1 MINTEKNSFLYDW
14 SRLIRSIDKENSKA
28 PYLGLREASITF
40 REPYLRCI
48 DSEVIAL
55 AVMLLLLKC
64 AYHTGA
70 SYGKFPIGYVMSIPI
85 DETSQVKKV
94 TYKENISFTIGK
106 SIPLTEKCDNMVPN
120 MDVYAQIWKY
130 VKLKGEE
137 YANFV
142 LTGIFIRVY
151 LKADQDSSE
160 IVLPLS
166 YDQIASQILQLM
178 ETGRGSDEP
187 REVQAIRRGKK
198 H

>member
-1 MINTEKNSFLYDW
+1 
-14 SRLIRSIDKENSKA
+14 
-28 PYLGLREASITF
+28 
-40 REPYLRCI
+40 
-48 DSEVIAL
+48 
-55 AVMLLLLKC
+55 
-64 AYHTGA
+64 
-70 SYGKFPIGYVMSIPI
+70 
-85 DETSQVKKV
+85 
-94 TYKENISFTIGK
+94 
-106 SIPLTEKCDNMVPN
+106 
-120 MDVYAQIWKY
+120 
-130 VKLKGEE
+130 
-137 YANFV
+137 V